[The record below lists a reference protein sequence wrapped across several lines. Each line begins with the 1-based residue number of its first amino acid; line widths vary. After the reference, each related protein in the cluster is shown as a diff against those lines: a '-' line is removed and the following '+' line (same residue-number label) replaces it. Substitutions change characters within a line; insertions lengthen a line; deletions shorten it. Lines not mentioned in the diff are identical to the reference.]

1 MNSTLTSQ
9 PFADIET
16 PLLAVAVGTGTAFP
30 PTLASLDQASGGA
43 LGRAFASGDFKG
55 KRDEVL
61 LAYGSGKARRIL
73 LVGVGVFYWTTRRR
87 KDDSR

>member
-1 MNSTLTSQ
+1 MNSTLTTQ

-30 PTLASLDQASGGA
+30 PTLATLDQASGGA

-55 KRDEVL
+55 KRDESAAGL
-61 LAYGSGKARRIL
+61 WQRQGATHPARR
-73 LVGVGVFYWTTRRR
+73 GGQAG
-87 KDDSR
+87 